1 MIIRNME
8 SQAIVVRC
16 YTWPYVAANPLG
28 PSLPYC
34 KWPTIHFPDRQSY
47 YIHYCELLLVDM
59 RPQPYYS
66 RRDYIF
72 INFFFS
78 FFMLMDG

>member
-16 YTWPYVAANPLG
+16 YLAICSG
-28 PSLPYC
+28 QSS
-34 KWPTIHFPDRQSY
+34 WPTIHFPDRQSY

-59 RPQPYYS
+59 RPQSYYS

-72 INFFFS
+72 INFFFP